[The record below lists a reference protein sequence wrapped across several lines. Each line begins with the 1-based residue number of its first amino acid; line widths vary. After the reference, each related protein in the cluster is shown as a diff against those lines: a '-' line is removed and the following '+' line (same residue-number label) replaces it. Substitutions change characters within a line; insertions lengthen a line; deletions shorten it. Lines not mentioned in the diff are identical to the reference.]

1 MLLNCSRISLRSA
14 IAIVISG
21 FLAVALAQSVP
32 AAFKVIAF
40 YSDKAATGNGYLGI
54 DPAHISFAHES
65 NGFFPG
71 FGAANGFT
79 YDSTMD
85 WTKVGDSAFLSKY
98 NVVMWLDDQPGNA
111 TEMTGFRKYMERGGA
126 LICFHVCA
134 YDDNSMASWPWYF
147 DSLLASGQFKDN
159 TWLPTAAKM
168 HIEDTTF
175 VITKGIATP
184 FMGPVCEWYSFTKDV
199 RTNTNI
205 KVLFSIDPSAFPVGT
220 SQVWTSG
227 YYPIAWVNTKW
238 KMLYDIVGHN
248 NMNYG
253 TNQPISL
260 TWSNNAAHTQLIL
273 NALKWLAGTGATPA
287 LTEAKSTQTG
297 NADMR
302 VDVSGRGITVTRQGV
317 RDFGISIVDL
327 KGNVLSVGRSVG
339 GSYSDNALHLGQ
351 GSYIIRSTSAL
362 GDASRTVNVLR

>member
-1 MLLNCSRISLRSA
+1 
-14 IAIVISG
+14 VISG